1 MKTLQTPRLLLRPWA
16 EQDVPAMYEYAKDPR
31 VGPNAG
37 WRPLKTPEDTR
48 MAIRGY
54 MTDTRCD
61 ARAVVLAEEGK
72 VIGGIG
78 LHKRSPR
85 KPRWGRDE
93 REVGYV
99 LNPAYWGNG
108 YIPEAVDAVV
118 YHALFEMGVDVVWCG
133 HYDFNDNSRRVIEK
147 CGFRPV
153 FKRQEV
159 LFHMHDR
166 VAWAYYYSIDRRRYL
181 ATHPNANNL

>member
-37 WRPLKTPEDTR
+37 WRPHKTPEDTR

-133 HYDFNDNSRRVIEK
+133 HYDFNDNFSN
-147 CGFRPV
+147 P
-153 FKRQEV
+153 
-159 LFHMHDR
+159 
-166 VAWAYYYSIDRRRYL
+166 
-181 ATHPNANNL
+181 